1 MRLKSVFPMLLLVLA
16 AGGASCLSAADQ
28 EGLWLITPD
37 EAATPAA
44 VVDPDEIRTRG
55 LFQRAAPLPDSGPD
69 IQIEQPGLDQALR
82 PPLDIAISFIPRRSP
97 VDLSTLKVTL
107 VKLVNID
114 LTDRLRQYVSAE
126 GLRLTQVQLPSGEH
140 VVRLSLSDQAGG
152 KTVKEITLN
161 VK

>member
-1 MRLKSVFPMLLLVLA
+1 MLLKSVFPMLLLVLA
-16 AGGASCLSAADQ
+16 AGGASCLSAADR
-28 EGLWLITPD
+28 EGLWLITSD

-107 VKLVNID
+107 VKLVNLD
-114 LTDRLRQYVSAE
+114 STDRVRQYVSPE
-126 GLRLTQVQLPSGEH
+126 GLRVPKVNLPSGVH
-140 VVRLSLSDQAGG
+140 IVRLSLGDQAGG
-152 KTVKEITLN
+152 VTVKEIILK
-161 VK
+161 VR